1 MANIFK
7 GIGNIFISIRNWA
20 NEKEKIEKNFND
32 YLDEINI
39 LVKNCEETYQ
49 NEINSKKN
57 IILKKIEDNLSANKN
72 NFSEI
77 KNNRKEYEIIK
88 QKYYKL
94 IN

>member
-7 GIGNIFISIRNWA
+7 GIGNFFISIRNWA
-20 NEKEKIEKNFND
+20 NEREIIEKNFKD

-39 LVKNCEETYQ
+39 LIMNCEETYQ

-72 NFSEI
+72 NFEGI
-77 KNNRKEYEIIK
+77 KNNREEYEIIK

-94 IN
+94 IQ